1 MLVFNI
7 TYLFYFKGGVMST
20 NFAILAFFS
29 LMLTYLLICEIF
41 TILFRLTGLTEET
54 ARFQVISMLTTCGF
68 TTAESELI
76 TSSRKRRKLAFVTIL
91 FGYIFSVTIV
101 SMVINFFMRLTDG
114 NIFHLIV
121 KVLIAIIVLVIIWYS
136 LLKVNFVKNNFDRFI
151 SKIGIKTMFKN
162 HHNPILILGFF
173 KNEVIAEVT
182 ITNLPDELFQVQLK
196 DSNIRLNYTL
206 QILTIIKND
215 DISIGV
221 TGESILE
228 TGDKVIIFGTLKNI
242 KKLFVKEKDF
252 L

>member
-1 MLVFNI
+1 
-7 TYLFYFKGGVMST
+7 MST
-20 NFAILAFFS
+20 DFAILAFFS

-68 TTAESELI
+68 TTVESELI

-114 NIFHLIV
+114 NVFHLIV
-121 KVLIAIIVLVIIWYS
+121 KVLIAIIALIIIWYS

-151 SKIGIKTMFKN
+151 TKFGIRAMFKN
-162 HHNPILILGFF
+162 QHNPIMILGVF
-173 KNEVIAEVT
+173 KTEVIAEVT
-182 ITNLPDELFQVQLK
+182 ITNLPQELHQIQLK
-196 DSNIRLNYTL
+196 NSNIRLNYTL

-228 TGDKVIIFGTLKNI
+228 NGDKVIIFGTLKNI

>member
-1 MLVFNI
+1 
-7 TYLFYFKGGVMST
+7 MST

-68 TTAESELI
+68 TTVESELI

-121 KVLIAIIVLVIIWYS
+121 KVLIAIIALIIIWYS

-151 SKIGIKTMFKN
+151 SKIGIKAMFKN
-162 HHNPILILGFF
+162 QHNPIMILGVF
-173 KNEVIAEVT
+173 KTEVIAEVT
-182 ITNLPDELFQVQLK
+182 ITNLPEELFQIQLK
-196 DSNIRLNYTL
+196 NSNIRLNYTL

-228 TGDKVIIFGTLKNI
+228 NGDKVIIFGTLKNI

>member
-1 MLVFNI
+1 
-7 TYLFYFKGGVMST
+7 MST
-20 NFAILAFFS
+20 DFAILAFFS

-68 TTAESELI
+68 TTVESELI

-114 NIFHLIV
+114 NVFHLIV
-121 KVLIAIIVLVIIWYS
+121 KVLIAIIALIIIWYA

-151 SKIGIKTMFKN
+151 SKIGIKAMFKN
-162 HHNPILILGFF
+162 QHNPIMILGVF
-173 KNEVIAEVT
+173 KTEVIAEVT
-182 ITNLPDELFQVQLK
+182 ITNLPEELSQVQLK
-196 DSNIRLNYTL
+196 NSNIRLNYTL
-206 QILTIIKND
+206 QILTIIKNED
-215 DISIGV
+215 VSIGV

-228 TGDKVIIFGTLKNI
+228 NGDKIIIFGTLKNI

>member
-1 MLVFNI
+1 
-7 TYLFYFKGGVMST
+7 MST
-20 NFAILAFFS
+20 DFAILAFFS

-68 TTAESELI
+68 TTVESELI

-114 NIFHLIV
+114 NVFHLIV
-121 KVLIAIIVLVIIWYS
+121 KVLIAIIALIIIWYS

-151 SKIGIKTMFKN
+151 SKIGIKAMFKN
-162 HHNPILILGFF
+162 QHNPIMILGVF
-173 KNEVIAEVT
+173 KTEVIAEVT
-182 ITNLPDELFQVQLK
+182 ITNLPEELSKVQLK
-196 DSNIRLNYTL
+196 NSNIRLNYTL
-206 QILTIIKND
+206 QILTIIKNED
-215 DISIGV
+215 VSIGV

-228 TGDKVIIFGTLKNI
+228 NGDKVIIFGTLKNI

>member
-1 MLVFNI
+1 
-7 TYLFYFKGGVMST
+7 MST
-20 NFAILAFFS
+20 DFAILAFFS

-68 TTAESELI
+68 TTVESELI

-114 NIFHLIV
+114 NVFHLIV
-121 KVLIAIIVLVIIWYS
+121 KVLMAIIALIIIWYS

-151 SKIGIKTMFKN
+151 SKIGIKAMFKN
-162 HHNPILILGFF
+162 QHNPIMILGVF
-173 KNEVIAEVT
+173 KTEVIAEVT
-182 ITNLPDELFQVQLK
+182 ITNLPEELSNVQLK
-196 DSNIRLNYTL
+196 NSNIRLNYTL
-206 QILTIIKND
+206 QILTIIKNED
-215 DISIGV
+215 VSIGV

-228 TGDKVIIFGTLKNI
+228 NGDKVIIFGTLKNI